1 MDQVVLAI
9 APEFFPR
16 RSIRTRNYGRE
27 AELSVAFGTGKAGE
41 LRELTVLYQC
51 TDDIGYADKCC
62 RKRDSDQECVKVCH
76 QRSQRRLTEGFYDT
90 ASDIKDAA

>member
-41 LRELTVLYQC
+41 LRELTALY
-51 TDDIGYADKCC
+51 
-62 RKRDSDQECVKVCH
+62 
-76 QRSQRRLTEGFYDT
+76 
-90 ASDIKDAA
+90 